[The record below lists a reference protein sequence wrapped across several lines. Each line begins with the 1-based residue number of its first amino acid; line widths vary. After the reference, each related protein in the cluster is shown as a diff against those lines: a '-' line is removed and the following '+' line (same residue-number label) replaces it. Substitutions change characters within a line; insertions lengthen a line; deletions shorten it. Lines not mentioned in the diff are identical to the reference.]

1 MASKGGKRP
10 LELFTECVFVC
21 VVYTHMYTHTHTH
34 THTHTSP
41 FSLFTVVTLCN
52 IATST
57 ELVNPELL
65 LLEEYRIRFL
75 QAYGY
80 IFINSSIYNLVMC
93 ASF

>member
-1 MASKGGKRP
+1 MGSKGGKRP
-10 LELFTECVFVC
+10 LELFTEYVFAR
-21 VVYTHMYTHTHTH
+21 VVYTHMYTHI
-34 THTHTSP
+34 HTHTSL
-41 FSLFTVVTLCN
+41 FSSFTVVTFCN

-65 LLEEYRIRFL
+65 LLEENRIWFL